1 MRHRHPYHFHHHRRV
16 HLILI
21 FFHAIVNAIDHGIVF
36 HNNYLPYPHPHHHSL
51 SFTAPLN
58 HGYNASESAVGEVAT
73 VGVAFAVVLIFLH
86 LSNFTMTLKIL
97 ESWEMHRGQQQGAD
111 LALIRATMAI
121 ITAMVKIIS
130 EEIEAAATVRHLQ
143 RSRQPTMMLMILVPM
158 TMQS

>member
-1 MRHRHPYHFHHHRRV
+1 M
-16 HLILI
+16 
-21 FFHAIVNAIDHGIVF
+21 
-36 HNNYLPYPHPHHHSL
+36 
-51 SFTAPLN
+51 
-58 HGYNASESAVGEVAT
+58 VGEVAT

-111 LALIRATMAI
+111 L

-143 RSRQPTMMLMILVPM
+143 RSRQSTMMLMILVPM

>member
-1 MRHRHPYHFHHHRRV
+1 
-16 HLILI
+16 
-21 FFHAIVNAIDHGIVF
+21 
-36 HNNYLPYPHPHHHSL
+36 
-51 SFTAPLN
+51 
-58 HGYNASESAVGEVAT
+58 
-73 VGVAFAVVLIFLH
+73 
-86 LSNFTMTLKIL
+86 MTLKIL